1 MWSMRAQHRTDF
13 ATVILKLGSWRAD
26 AVARLREPEA
36 HAEAL
41 ALRRELDA
49 AIAAL
54 ELCQR
59 FQIRPD
65 ARVTVLPDL
74 GTMTPSCAYRVM
86 ADQETDDRTQWVEL
100 EIEGYHFELSPGDII
115 IEQGR

>member
-1 MWSMRAQHRTDF
+1 MQHRLDF
-13 ATVILKLGSWRAD
+13 KTVIHKLDLWRED
-26 AVARLREPEA
+26 AVAQLRDPQT

-41 ALRRELDA
+41 MLKRQLDV

-59 FQIRPD
+59 FQIKPEG
-65 ARVTVLPDL
+65 RVTVLPDL
-74 GTMTPSCAYRVM
+74 GTMTPSCAYRIM
-86 ADQETDDRTQWVEL
+86 EDQETDNRAQWVEL
-100 EIEGYHFELSPGDII
+100 EIEGYHLELSPGDII

>member
-1 MWSMRAQHRTDF
+1 MRTPHRTDF
-13 ATVILKLGSWRAD
+13 TDVIQKLVLWRKD
-26 AVARLREPEA
+26 TVARLRDPST

-41 ALRRELDA
+41 ALKHQLDS
-49 AIAAL
+49 AISAL

-65 ARVTVLPDL
+65 GLVTVLPGL
-74 GTMTPSCAYRVM
+74 RTMTPSCAYRVM
-86 ADQETDDRTQWVEL
+86 EDQETDDRTQWVEL
-100 EIEGYHFELSPGDII
+100 EIEGYHLELSPGDII